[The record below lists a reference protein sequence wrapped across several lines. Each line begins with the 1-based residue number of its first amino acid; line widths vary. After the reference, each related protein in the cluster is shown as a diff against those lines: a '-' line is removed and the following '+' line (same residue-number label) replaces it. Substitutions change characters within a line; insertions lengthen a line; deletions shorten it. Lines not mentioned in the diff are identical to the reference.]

1 MKQMLDEQ
9 VENKRRLNNLYQDD
23 HRKTTNQFF
32 GAKTSLVQKPEGM
45 QNFNQQQRNYS
56 METQN

>member
-1 MKQMLDEQ
+1 MKYMLDEQ
-9 VENKRRLNNLYQDD
+9 VDYKHRLGNLYDND

-45 QNFNQQQRNYS
+45 QKFNKSQRLHS
-56 METQN
+56 VET

>member
-1 MKQMLDEQ
+1 MLDEQ
-9 VENKRRLNNLYQDD
+9 VDYKHRLGNLYDND

-45 QNFNQQQRNYS
+45 QKFNKSQRLHS
-56 METQN
+56 VET